1 MSNENLNTEVTQD
14 EEWLDGPDFNEDQQL
29 DALLEAISTED
40 SIDVSPAA
48 IVPPDELHSIWSKL
62 YELNALQ
69 HVIYNNQLAQEID
82 ALEKLHDNITRLN
95 LATIVLENP
104 EHLAPLVKNNVKII
118 QARLNTLLEQC
129 ITGAEVA
136 NLYDIDKPHVK
147 DYGLAG
153 FSKAINTIAKQR
165 IAGLRDIKI
174 NTTYD
179 EASDNYLVSFKTDN
193 SDEEKYNT
201 VLQIAGNMLTEV
213 AFDAIN
219 SEVISHLGLPA
230 QRDKPAMRV
239 LD

>member
-1 MSNENLNTEVTQD
+1 MTNLTENAPPAQENDTVTYD
-14 EEWLDGPDFNEDQQL
+14 DHLD
-29 DALLEAISTED
+29 D

-48 IVPPDELHSIWSKL
+48 IVSPNELHTFWGKL

-69 HVIYNNQLAQEID
+69 HVVYNNQLAQEIE

-104 EHLAPLVKNNVKII
+104 EHLAPLVKNNVKIMN
-118 QARLNTLLEQC
+118 ARLNTLLEQC
-129 ITGAEVA
+129 IAGAEVA

-165 IAGLRDIKI
+165 IAGLRDINI

-179 EASDNYLVSFKTDN
+179 EVSDNYLVSFKTDN

-219 SEVISHLGLPA
+219 SEIISHLGLPSE
-230 QRDKPAMRV
+230 RDKPVMRV